1 MRVKAIAVT
10 LSLAALSALAV
21 MQAPAPPQPSLS
33 ALVPTGA
40 LLVLEAKNFSRLLG
54 DWDASPEKDLW
65 LKSDNYQVF
74 SRSRLLMRL
83 ADAQEE
89 FSGAAGLAPDLQ
101 MLSAVAGG
109 ESAVAIYDIGS
120 LEFLYV
126 SRMPTAKA
134 VETALWQKRNDYT
147 PRNAGGKPFFVR
159 TDTKTRRT
167 LAFAATDDYLLLA
180 TREDLLAG
188 ALQLMAG
195 TGTPVKSDRWY
206 DQATRAATAAGE
218 LRLVLNIEGL
228 LGTAHFRSY
237 WIQRN
242 ISDLRQYRAGV
253 VDLTRSAGEIR
264 EERVFLRTAESSPAA
279 NTAVNEAI
287 SLVPDEAGL
296 YQAWASPSTD
306 EAAALLERKILAPRQ
321 FTPTRGAATSGDEAD
336 LETQIDEA
344 PLDVRGDRF
353 QSAALR
359 KVLEGMKL
367 EAMLQLESSR
377 VLPGDVFLGHQT
389 AIVLVAASDWDGA
402 AVRTAIAQSVERL
415 WTSARL
421 GAKWVDRPDGYS
433 VLDGLA
439 RVAVTVRGRQLI
451 VADAPVTLVAARAP
465 AGGASDVVYA
475 AGFRHARE
483 SANFIRMMRL
493 IERPSSSSDEE
504 RQPLFFSDNLG
515 SLSRTLARVDS
526 ASLVVR
532 ATGRQTLVYKLK

>member
-1 MRVKAIAVT
+1 MRVKAIVVILA
-10 LSLAALSALAV
+10 LAALSALAV
-21 MQAPAPPQPSLS
+21 MQTPVPPQPSLS
-33 ALVPTGA
+33 ALIPTGA
-40 LLVLEAKNFSRLLG
+40 LLVLEAKDFSKLLG
-54 DWDASPEKDLW
+54 DWNTSPEKGLW

-74 SRSRLLMRL
+74 SRSRLLLRL

-89 FSGAAGLAPDLQ
+89 FSGAAGLAPDMQ
-101 MLSAVAGG
+101 MLSAVAGA
-109 ESAVAIYDIGS
+109 ESAVAIYDIGA

-126 SRMPTAKA
+126 TRMPTARA
-134 VETALWQKRNDYT
+134 VETALWQKRTDYM

-167 LAFAATDDYLLLA
+167 VAFAATDDYLLLA

-195 TGTPVKSDRWY
+195 TGTPVRSDRWY

-242 ISDLRQYRAGV
+242 VSDLRQYRAGV
-253 VDLTRSAGEIR
+253 VDLTRSAAEIR
-264 EERVFLRTAESSPAA
+264 EERIFLRTEVAAAAEP
-279 NTAVNEAI
+279 TAVNDVLALAPE
-287 SLVPDEAGL
+287 DAGL
-296 YQAWASPSTD
+296 YQVWARPT
-306 EAAALLERKILAPRQ
+306 AAQAAQALEQKILAPRQ
-321 FTPTRGAATSGDEAD
+321 FTPASPSSSSGDETD

-344 PLDVRGDRF
+344 PLDVTGDRF

-359 KVLEGMKL
+359 KLLDGAKL
-367 EAMLQLESSR
+367 EAMLQLQSSR

-389 AIVLVAASDWDGA
+389 AIVLVAASDWD
-402 AVRTAIAQSVERL
+402 AVATRTAIAQSVERL

-421 GAKWVDRPDGYS
+421 GVRWVERDGYS

-439 RVAVTVRGRQLI
+439 RVAVAVRGRQLI
-451 VADAPVTLVAARAP
+451 VADTPITLAAPRAAS
-465 AGGASDVVYA
+465 GTSDVVYA

-493 IERPSSSSDEE
+493 IERPSASSGEE

-515 SLSRTLARVDS
+515 SLSRTLARVES
-526 ASLVVR
+526 ASIVVR
-532 ATGRQTLVYKLK
+532 AGGRQTLIYKLR

>member
-1 MRVKAIAVT
+1 MRVKAILVILT
-10 LSLAALSALAV
+10 LAALSALAV
-21 MQAPAPPQPSLS
+21 MQTPAPPQPSLS
-33 ALVPTGA
+33 ALIPTGA
-40 LLVLEAKNFSRLLG
+40 LLVLEAKDFSRLLA
-54 DWDASPEKDLW
+54 DWNASPEKDLW

-74 SRSRLLMRL
+74 SRSRLLLRL

-89 FSGAAGLAPDLQ
+89 FSGAAGLAPDMQ
-101 MLSAVAGG
+101 MLSAVAGT
-109 ESAVAIYDIGS
+109 ESAIAIYDIGA

-126 SRMPTAKA
+126 TRMPTAKA
-134 VETALWQKRNDYT
+134 VETALWQRRNDYT

-167 LAFAATDDYLLLA
+167 VAFAATDDYLLLS

-195 TGTPVKSDRWY
+195 TGTPVRSDRWY
-206 DQATRAATAAGE
+206 DQATRAASASGE

-242 ISDLRQYRAGV
+242 VSDLRQYRAGI

-264 EERVFLRTAESSPAA
+264 EERIFLRTEEAAAAEP
-279 NTAVNEAI
+279 TAVNDVLTLA
-287 SLVPDEAGL
+287 PDDAGL
-296 YQAWASPSTD
+296 YQVWARPT
-306 EAAALLERKILAPRQ
+306 AAQAAQALEQKILAPRQ
-321 FTPTRGAATSGDEAD
+321 FTHASPSATSEDEMD

-344 PLDVRGDRF
+344 PLDVTGDRF

-359 KVLEGMKL
+359 KLLDGAKL
-367 EAMLQLESSR
+367 EAMLQLQSSR

-389 AIVLVAASDWDGA
+389 AIVLVAASDWD
-402 AVRTAIAQSVERL
+402 AVATRTAIAQSVERL

-421 GAKWVDRPDGYS
+421 GTRWVERDGYS

-439 RVAVTVRGRQLI
+439 RVAVAVRGRQLI
-451 VADAPVTLVAARAP
+451 VADTPMTLAAPRAA
-465 AGGASDVVYA
+465 AGTSDVVYA

-483 SANFIRMMRL
+483 GANFIRMMRL
-493 IERPSSSSDEE
+493 VEGPSGSVGEE
-504 RQPLFFSDNLG
+504 REPLFFSENLG
-515 SLSRTLARVDS
+515 SLSRTLARVES
-526 ASLVVR
+526 ASIVVR
-532 ATGRQTLVYKLK
+532 AGGRQTLVYKLR